1 MFNKDSMLVKI
12 WVKKISGEDSKYSLD
27 DVPRLFNLYDV
38 VSSIVNH

>member
-12 WVKKISGEDSKYSLD
+12 WVKNISGEDAKYSLD

-38 VSSIVNH
+38 VLSIVSE